1 MLHASLFQQKD
12 INNIMNCNL
21 YFVLYLFLLKEIS
34 FVNCVPFRKEQSPF
48 LPVIS
53 RGGASASQ
61 VTEEISV
68 TLASPDDEK
77 NLTISDIDTL
87 VFPGRKPGDGSES
100 DPDGI
105 PTRFLKMQKGNREK
119 AKIAFDHHLR
129 WRKDH
134 QVDDILKRPHAKFDL
149 CKKIFPV
156 YIPGLDQQNH
166 IVVVQRVGM
175 IDIDYGEKHGVSGD
189 DLLMHYIYMVEY
201 CWNILDPTP
210 DAVMTTVMDL
220 KGVRMKTIRDGHI
233 RGFLRKFVS
242 TMSENYPNRSH
253 KTLVINA
260 PAWINTAYTLVKPL
274 LRSSTREK
282 ITILNGG
289 KEQDQMLID
298 ILGAEHV
305 PRELLKDPSLLRSN
319 DNDKYGVHV
328 SSDIEI
334 QMRELC
340 MASLEKHGEKMLP
353 VV

>member
-1 MLHASLFQQKD
+1 
-12 INNIMNCNL
+12 MNYNGAL
-21 YFVLYLFLLKEIS
+21 RFYFFLIVEIAFVTCLPFCKEPPKLIV
-34 FVNCVPFRKEQSPF
+34 FADT
-48 LPVIS
+48 
-53 RGGASASQ
+53 RGGASASSQ
-61 VTEEISV
+61 VSEEATI
-68 TLASPDDEK
+68 TLEASPDEK
-77 NLTISDIDTL
+77 ILTIPDIDTL
-87 VFPGRKPGDGSES
+87 IFPGSKPGDGSES

-105 PTRFLKMQKGNREK
+105 PTRFLNMQKGNREK
-119 AKIAFDHHLR
+119 AKVAFDHHLQ

-175 IDIDYGEKHGVSGD
+175 IDIEYGEEHGVSGD
-189 DLLMHYIYMVEY
+189 DLLMHYIYIVEY
-201 CWNILDPTP
+201 CWNILDPAP

-260 PAWINTAYTLVKPL
+260 PAWINTAFKLVKPL

-289 KEQDQMLID
+289 KDQDQMLID
-298 ILGAEHV
+298 ILGPDHV
-305 PRELLKDPSLLRSN
+305 PRELLNNPSLLSSN
-319 DNDKYGVHV
+319 SDSKSCGHV
-328 SSDIEI
+328 SSDIET

-340 MASLEKHGEKMLP
+340 MASLEKHGGKMLP